1 LQIVENPDTVCS
13 VGSGSLFWYLIMD
26 KQRKPTK
33 ATVVLERLQEDILTG
48 KLAPEEKL
56 QIEVLKKRYGL
67 SGSPLREALSR
78 LVVNGLV
85 KEEQQC
91 GFCVAPLSLEELHDI
106 YNIRARI
113 ESMAIEMS
121 IANGDDSWEAD
132 ILASWH
138 RFSKYI
144 DPRVNKN
151 VDPIKWDELQR
162 EFLYSLIKAC
172 GSPWLLKIRDML
184 YDQTARY
191 RIVCINANYQ
201 DEKVLLSLLKEDEQ
215 LVSAV
220 LARDAK
226 KACALSE
233 EHYKTSVRYI
243 AEELVKRMPPGI
255 KDSQAQHE
263 RREDKR
269 KKRS

>member
-1 LQIVENPDTVCS
+1 
-13 VGSGSLFWYLIMD
+13 MD

-33 ATVVLERLQEDILTG
+33 ATVVLERLQEDILSG

-85 KEEQQC
+85 KVEEQC
-91 GFCVAPLSLEELHDI
+91 GFCVAPLSLDELLDI
-106 YNIRARI
+106 YEIRAKI
-113 ESMAIEMS
+113 ESMAIEMA

-144 DPRVNKN
+144 DPKINKN
-151 VDPIKWDELQR
+151 VDPVKWDELQKD
-162 EFLYSLIKAC
+162 FLYSLVKAC

-191 RIVCINANYQ
+191 RVVCINAHYK
-201 DEKVLLSLLKEDEQ
+201 DEKVLAHLLRDDEK
-215 LVSAV
+215 LVAAV

-226 KACALSE
+226 NACKISE
-233 EHYKTSVRYI
+233 EGYRTSVSYI
-243 AEELVKRMPPGI
+243 AEALKKRMPPGI
-255 KDSQAQHE
+255 QHSE
-263 RREDKR
+263 PKHEQREEKRR
-269 KKRS
+269 KRS